1 MTDQPTAGQP
11 TAGQPTAGQPTAGQP
26 TAGQPGE
33 QAPVQHAFV
42 DSLPDLIDATEYAA
56 HPAGR
61 LVRLRVTV
69 TESGVELLGDA
80 LRPELAEAALTAL
93 AGGTMEQ
100 MLCG

>member
-1 MTDQPTAGQP
+1 MTDQPAADEPAASQP
-11 TAGQPTAGQPTAGQP
+11 TPRQPA
-26 TAGQPGE
+26 E
-33 QAPVQHAFV
+33 QAPLQHAFV

-80 LRPELAEAALTAL
+80 LRPELAEAALAAL